1 MLMSSLSGHLGAASQ
16 TAHAVQSLLSEAF
29 VQQQQRSC
37 DVPWF
42 ISYWDQWSTTNQ
54 EMLTPEKG
62 ANAALMLFSHPAPN
76 NFLIA
81 SNDPATRLTAVSTSD
96 ADTEI
101 SNPDGILSHARP
113 ALTTDYVPPEDP
125 LQKSMAATWQGF
137 LGIDQIGI
145 DDDFFALGGNSLL
158 GAQLLSEINQTYSIR
173 LEITDLFEH
182 ATIRQLAAKAFDLQ
196 AAQFSAGELADELD
210 HLESL
215 SDSEIQKLLDGE

>member
-1 MLMSSLSGHLGAASQ
+1 M
-16 TAHAVQSLLSEAF
+16 
-29 VQQQQRSC
+29 
-37 DVPWF
+37 
-42 ISYWDQWSTTNQ
+42 TNQ

-62 ANAALMLFSHPAPN
+62 ADAALMLFSHPAPN
-76 NFLIA
+76 SILIA
-81 SNDPATRLTAVSTSD
+81 SNEPATRLTAISTSD
-96 ADTEI
+96 ADTEL
-101 SNPDGILSHARP
+101 SNSDGTVPHARP
-113 ALTTDYVPPEDP
+113 ALTTDYVPPEEP
-125 LQKSMAATWQGF
+125 LQKSMATTWQGF

-196 AAQFSAGELADELD
+196 AAQFSSGEITDELD